1 MVSITTRMFYRN
13 SRMLY
18 RSIRILYINSRMLY
32 RYTRMLY
39 INILMNYINLFHTF
53 TRKKVHYAYTNAI
66 ITCNGKHLLQVLLKF
81 YNYAET

>member
-39 INILMNYINLFHTF
+39 INILMDYINLFHTF
-53 TRKKVHYAYTNAI
+53 TGNKAHYAYTNAI
-66 ITCNGKHLLQVLLKF
+66 ITCNGKHLYRF
-81 YNYAET
+81 C